1 MKILLLALAMVTSV
15 SAFAGTKIAVLD
27 AQGVIAQANAAKR
40 ANEILKIDAE
50 EAQKELDKMK
60 EKIKKQD
67 ADLVKKKSVLS
78 ESKFKD
84 QENKLKKDVKAYYAE
99 VQASEENLQRRR
111 AELRQPI
118 VDAMREVT
126 REMAKKS
133 KYTVILPLQMT
144 HFHEEGINITADVLK
159 RVNKKLDK

>member
-1 MKILLLALAMVTSV
+1 MRILLTALAMVMSV
-15 SAFAGTKIAVLD
+15 SAFAETKIAVLD
-27 AQGVIAQANAAKR
+27 AQGVVAQANAAKR

-78 ESKFKD
+78 EAKYKE
-84 QENKLKKDVKAYYAE
+84 QEDLLKKDVKAYYAE

-118 VDAMREVT
+118 LDAMRDVT
-126 REMAKKS
+126 REIAQKE

-144 HFHEEGINITADVLK
+144 HFHEDSINITEEVLK